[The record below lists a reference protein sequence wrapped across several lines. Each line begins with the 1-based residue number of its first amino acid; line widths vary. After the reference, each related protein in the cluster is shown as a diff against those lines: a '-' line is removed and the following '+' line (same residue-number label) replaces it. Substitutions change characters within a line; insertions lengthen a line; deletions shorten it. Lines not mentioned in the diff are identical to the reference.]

1 MLGESNEKL
10 SVKNIFTRVCIEC
23 DGENIE
29 YVEKPDTVEIR
40 GEEIQVMAKYWLCRD
55 CGADWEFS
63 DEGEYDQLDEAF
75 RIYRNRHGMLQPEKI
90 NELRKRMGF
99 TQGELAK
106 IFGWGAVTISRYEN
120 GSLQS
125 KSHDELLKLLE
136 RPETFYQFIKEKN
149 NLENKDKYLQHIEQT
164 LNLEKELPVSFLENL
179 LSGKPDEFNGFQEV
193 NIDKIKNL
201 ILFFCKDD
209 GIYITKLNKLLFFTD
224 FKYFKEYTHSISGMR
239 YKHLPYGPV
248 PEYYRSI
255 LELLV
260 KTGELEVEYKDFGDY
275 IGELYKSVE
284 ITDLSVFSDAELEIL
299 LEVKKKFA
307 KSGSKEISEISHQEK
322 AYRETK
328 ENQLISYFH
337 AQELQI

>member
-1 MLGESNEKL
+1 MLKESNIKL
-10 SVKNIFTRVCIEC
+10 SVKNIFKNICIEC
-23 DGENIE
+23 DSKNIE
-29 YVEKPDTVEIR
+29 YIEKPDMVEVR

-55 CGADWEFS
+55 CGTNWEFF
-63 DEGEYDQLDEAF
+63 DEDEYDQIDEAY
-75 RIYRNRHGMLQPEKI
+75 RIYRNRTGMLQPEEIK
-90 NELRKRMGF
+90 ELRKRSGF
-99 TQGELAK
+99 SQGELAK

-125 KSHDELLKLLE
+125 KAHDELLKLLKK
-136 RPETFYQFIKEKN
+136 PEIFYNFIKEKN
-149 NLENKDKYLQHIEQT
+149 NLKNKDRYLQHLEKT

-179 LSGKPDEFNGFQEV
+179 LSGSADEFNGFQEV

-224 FKYFKEYTHSISGMR
+224 FKYFKEYTHSITGMR

-260 KTGELEVEYKDFGDY
+260 KTGGLDVEYKDFGDY
-275 IGELYKSVE
+275 IGELYKS
-284 ITDLSVFSDAELEIL
+284 IDSPDLSVFSDDELEIL
-299 LEVKKKFA
+299 LEIKKKFA
-307 KSGSKEISEISHQEK
+307 KSGSKEISELSHREK